1 MGRKVMPGMR
11 RPYALTL
18 LPLVFVIAEKIQA
31 LSATYRID
39 NSPVQHA
46 AYRIDT
52 VLRVVSGHNLG
63 LDPQRPQRL
72 KTRHAGNQFTLTG
85 IVRQIMVSK
94 SDLVLE
100 FKFIDLVDVMTQRR
114 TGAFVIADKPIFPPY
129 YLDKP
134 NCGGIPNAQ
143 IPSGVNINTGFDP
156 DLSDAA
162 FAFKV
167 AKRIGV
173 HGTQDRAIKVH
184 EELLAEK
191 S

>member
-1 MGRKVMPGMR
+1 MPGMR

-72 KTRHAGNQFTLTG
+72 
-85 IVRQIMVSK
+85 
-94 SDLVLE
+94 
-100 FKFIDLVDVMTQRR
+100 
-114 TGAFVIADKPIFPPY
+114 
-129 YLDKP
+129 
-134 NCGGIPNAQ
+134 
-143 IPSGVNINTGFDP
+143 
-156 DLSDAA
+156 
-162 FAFKV
+162 
-167 AKRIGV
+167 
-173 HGTQDRAIKVH
+173 
-184 EELLAEK
+184 
-191 S
+191 